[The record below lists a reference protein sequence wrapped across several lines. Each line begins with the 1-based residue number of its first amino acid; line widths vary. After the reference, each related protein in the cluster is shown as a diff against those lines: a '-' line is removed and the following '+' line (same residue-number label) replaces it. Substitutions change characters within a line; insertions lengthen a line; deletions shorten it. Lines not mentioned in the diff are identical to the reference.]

1 MGCSLRQPTSFP
13 VAPVSV
19 EATTDGG
26 TCTVYDTDGDAVG
39 DYAEVASR
47 AGRVVELRFG
57 LGDDDADAETVSRE
71 SSSNRC
77 RKVFIILDSIPFHL
91 VKEAYDSGR
100 FRNFYPPSRVVAP
113 FPVMTDLCLNELFGT
128 SPATAVETEYYDGTR
143 LYDGWFGYAD
153 SDNSKWLS
161 KVDVNVPFSDHGH
174 VYMDAANWFD
184 HELALFEAALAK
196 GDCGETICYSVST
209 SALGVSLGRDGH
221 VAGLVTL
228 DRFCQ
233 ALMHRFRG
241 DIEITL
247 ISDHGHNLR
256 ESRRLDLRRAA
267 TALGYRVSPTLR
279 AVGDVVVPE
288 FGLVSCAGVYTKSP
302 ERFARDLA
310 AVEGVELVAFR
321 RADGDVGV
329 VDRDGEAVLSVRGTT
344 VTNDLSVPH
353 PSAMLDEEVLGLK
366 GGAPNGPFAFR
377 YKVLRGDPLRLV
389 DSLNRL
395 GNDCAIDADD
405 FISDADLR
413 DALSNAYYPD
423 ALYRL
428 HRAFHGLVKYT
439 PDVLVS
445 LEDGWYTGSPFMAQ
459 FLSAKAIHGNL
470 NENDSF
476 AFVMST
482 AGPLPATMR
491 MDEVLGQLH
500 RIGILQSEAVVDRDL
515 TRGPGNGLPVK

>member
-1 MGCSLRQPTSFP
+1 MAHCVGCSLRQPTSFP
-13 VAPVSV
+13 VAPIAV

-26 TCTVYDTDGDAVG
+26 TRTVYDTDGDAVG
-39 DYAEVASR
+39 DYAEVASY
-47 AGRVVELRFG
+47 AGRVVELGF
-57 LGDDDADAETVSRE
+57 DAGADGTFAETVWRDPGATD
-71 SSSNRC
+71 RC
-77 RKVFIILDSIPFHL
+77 RRVFIILDSIPFHL
-91 VKEAYDSGR
+91 VEEAYAGGR
-100 FRNFYPPSRVVAP
+100 FRHFFPPSRVIVP
-113 FPVMTDLCLNELFGT
+113 FPVMTDLCLNELFGV
-128 SPATAVETEYYDGTR
+128 SPATAVETEYYDGAR
-143 LYDGWFGYAD
+143 LRDGWFGYAE

-161 KVDVNVPFSDHGH
+161 KVDVNIPFSDHGH
-174 VYMDAANWFD
+174 VYMDATNWFD
-184 HELALFEAALAK
+184 HELALFETAMAK

-247 ISDHGHNLR
+247 VSDHGHNLR

-310 AVEGVELVAFR
+310 AVEGVGLVAFR

-329 VDRDGEAVLSVRGTT
+329 VDRDGEAVVSVLQTEDRNGS
-344 VTNDLSVPH
+344 SVPH
-353 PSAMLDEEVLGLK
+353 PSASLK
-366 GGAPNGPFAFR
+366 DGAPSGALAFR
-377 YKVLRGDPLRLV
+377 YSVSRGDPLRLGSILARMRAAHLV
-389 DSLNRL
+389 DQD
-395 GNDCAIDADD
+395 GFA
-405 FISDADLR
+405 SDADLR
-413 DALSNAYYPD
+413 DALSDAYYPD

-428 HRAFHGLVKYT
+428 HRAFDGLVKYT

-445 LEDGWYTGSPFMAQ
+445 LEDGWYAGSPFMAQ
-459 FLSAKAIHGNL
+459 FLSEKAIHGNL
-470 NENDSF
+470 NENNSF

-482 AGPLPATMR
+482 AGALPATMR
-491 MDEVLGQLH
+491 MDEVMGQLN
-500 RIGILQSEAVVDRDL
+500 RIGALQSEASCDRDL